1 MRWISSG
8 NPETAI
14 PQRCKRSVT
23 PPWHARTSSSQA
35 VRRTI
40 GLVIGTRWPSE
51 ALHITCVDAYTG
63 ERCVVT
69 SEANIRISNAVAAS
83 CAVPGLSSPQPIGD
97 RRCLDGGVSGTGTH
111 LDLLSGARRVL
122 VLALSDGTD
131 VTVGMA
137 TQAPGAARQEL
148 ADLAASRT
156 EVMLRTPEEFDVEE
170 LMKPTSVPKALAMGV
185 RQASAD
191 AATLLAFWE

>member
-1 MRWISSG
+1 M
-8 NPETAI
+8 
-14 PQRCKRSVT
+14 
-23 PPWHARTSSSQA
+23 
-35 VRRTI
+35 
-40 GLVIGTRWPSE
+40 
-51 ALHITCVDAYTG
+51 
-63 ERCVVT
+63 T